1 MTVTAVTLAV
11 SGSRHWLCTQ
21 ESPALGVAREG
32 VVAESVVV
40 ILAHIQLGFVVFP
53 LLVCLVVSH
62 AVNEALHLLHR

>member
-40 ILAHIQLGFVVFP
+40 ILAHIQLGCCFP
-53 LLVCLVVSH
+53 ALGMSSSLTCS
-62 AVNEALHLLHR
+62 EALHLLHR